1 MAPIHS
7 HVPFSPQRPFRTV
20 RPASD
25 KIIFLSFEGEVTE
38 TEYFE
43 RVSFL
48 FDAIKNKIHVISVT
62 EDAVNTDPKYRTPE
76 QIKLLSSGRPKQLV
90 ERIDRFKQN
99 YGDEYEFD
107 KHPNDEFWI
116 VTDVDDNWSDLWI
129 DEWNEAVNL
138 CAERHYQYVISNP
151 FFEIWLLLHH
161 DDATDEDKAFAVTDE
176 HSYKPTAH
184 FRGRLRKLGAPLKKT
199 KHIRKEDYS
208 IENIRSATDRAKN
221 LHVDKADPAPH
232 YFASTVYLLTE
243 KLFALLDEYQDPTVY
258 NT

>member
-7 HVPFSPQRPFRTV
+7 HIPFSPQRPFRPL
-20 RPASD
+20 RPITD

-48 FDAIKNKIHVISVT
+48 FDAIKNRIHVISVS
-62 EDAVNTDPKYRTPE
+62 EDAVNTDPKNRTPE
-76 QIKLLSSGRPKQLV
+76 QVKLLSSGRPKQLV

-99 YGDEYEFD
+99 YDDEYQFD
-107 KHPNDEFWI
+107 KHPADEFWI

-129 DEWNEAVNL
+129 NEWNEALNL

-161 DDATDEDKAFAVTDE
+161 DDAIDEDKTFAVTDE
-176 HSYKPTAH
+176 HSYEPTTH
-184 FRGRLRKLGAPLKKT
+184 FRERLRNLGAPLKKA
-199 KHIRKEDYS
+199 KHIRYEDYT
-208 IENIRSATDRAKN
+208 IDNIRVATERAKN
-221 LHVDKADPAPH
+221 LHVDKADLAPH
-232 YFASTVYLLTE
+232 YFATTMYLLME
-243 KLFALLDEYQDPTVY
+243 KLIALSDEMSLSQG
-258 NT
+258 

>member
-7 HVPFSPQRPFRTV
+7 HIPFSPQRPFRPV

-43 RVSFL
+43 RVSDL
-48 FDAIKNKIHVISVT
+48 FDAIKNRIHVISVA
-62 EDAVNTDPKYRTPE
+62 EDAVNTDLKFRTPE
-76 QIKLLSSGRPKQLV
+76 QAKLLGRGRPEQLV
-90 ERIDRFKQN
+90 ERIDWFKQN
-99 YGDEYEFD
+99 YDDEYEFD
-107 KHPNDEFWI
+107 KHPDDEFWI
-116 VTDVDDNWSDLWI
+116 VTDVDDNWSEQRI
-129 DEWNEAVNL
+129 DKWKETVNL

-161 DDATDEDKAFAVTDE
+161 DDATDDDKAFAVTDK
-176 HSYKPTAH
+176 HSYEPTTH
-184 FRGRLRKLGAPLKKT
+184 FRGRLRKLGAPLKGK

-208 IENIRSATDRAKN
+208 IENIWKATERAKN
-221 LHVDKADPAPH
+221 LHVDKADLAPH
-232 YFASTVYLLTE
+232 YFASTMYLLTE
-243 KLFALLDEYQDPTVY
+243 KLFALLDEYQDPTAE

>member
-43 RVSFL
+43 RVSDL
-48 FDAIKNKIHVISVT
+48 LDAIKNKIYVISVS
-62 EDAVNTDPKYRTPE
+62 EDAVNTDVKYRTPE
-76 QIKLLSSGRPKQLV
+76 QVRLLSSGRPKQLV

-99 YGDEYEFD
+99 NDYKYEFD
-107 KHPNDEFWI
+107 KHPDDEFWI

-161 DDATDEDKAFAVTDE
+161 ADATDEDKAFAVTDE
-176 HSYKPTAH
+176 HSYQPTTH
-184 FRGRLRKLGAPLKKT
+184 FRQRLQELGAPLKKT
-199 KHIRKEDYS
+199 KHIRTQDYS
-208 IENIRSATDRAKN
+208 IENVKIATERAKN
-221 LHVDKADPAPH
+221 LHVDKADLAPH
-232 YFASTVYLLTE
+232 YFASTMYLLTE
-243 KLFALLDEYQDPTVY
+243 KLFALLDEYQDPTEE